1 MSSSGSTPK
10 RKKTSKSK
18 GEPTPP
24 RERSLR
30 ACTRCRQR
38 KQKCDNALPNCGNCV
53 KGGVP
58 CEAFPVNVVSRDN
71 LLQIYDQLQESKR
84 RNAALQNELCLARL
98 VVPDTL
104 ALFSAVIAQ
113 QVTTGSYQ
121 GGNDRQSNSR
131 TSNPGMQSEQGGSL
145 AITSAETKPNP
156 QTDSLAADPA
166 TTTQP
171 PAAEPDIWKT
181 IELLEACFPA
191 VASAICIAA
200 EQPDQ
205 KLDCKGVGK
214 LGDIAAVPI
223 RDLQTLLSGS
233 ATYASQSRFQGLSVE
248 MKFSVDDLTS
258 RLIAANGITRIAATL
273 LWALLAFVQH
283 RTEELLR
290 MDTVLTCFMQA
301 WQAATTSTSAAVAMH
316 DAVSVSLDF
325 DFGGRCRSFGI
336 IRLIVV
342 SYNVTLGFAFLQ
354 MSLCRAYDWV
364 HLRE

>member
-1 MSSSGSTPK
+1 MVESFSSWF
-10 RKKTSKSK
+10 RLH
-18 GEPTPP
+18 
-24 RERSLR
+24 R
-30 ACTRCRQR
+30 
-38 KQKCDNALPNCGNCV
+38 
-53 KGGVP
+53 
-58 CEAFPVNVVSRDN
+58 
-71 LLQIYDQLQESKR
+71 IYDQLQESKR

-131 TSNPGMQSEQGGSL
+131 TSNPGMQSEQSGSL

-156 QTDSLAADPA
+156 QTGSLAADPA

-214 LGDIAAVPI
+214 LGDIAAV
-223 RDLQTLLSGS
+223 
-233 ATYASQSRFQGLSVE
+233 
-248 MKFSVDDLTS
+248 
-258 RLIAANGITRIAATL
+258 
-273 LWALLAFVQH
+273 
-283 RTEELLR
+283 
-290 MDTVLTCFMQA
+290 
-301 WQAATTSTSAAVAMH
+301 
-316 DAVSVSLDF
+316 
-325 DFGGRCRSFGI
+325 
-336 IRLIVV
+336 
-342 SYNVTLGFAFLQ
+342 
-354 MSLCRAYDWV
+354 
-364 HLRE
+364 